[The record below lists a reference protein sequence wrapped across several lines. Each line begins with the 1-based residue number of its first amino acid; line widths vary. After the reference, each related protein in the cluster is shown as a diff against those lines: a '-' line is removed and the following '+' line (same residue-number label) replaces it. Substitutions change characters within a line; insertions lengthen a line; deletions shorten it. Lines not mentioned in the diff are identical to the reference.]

1 MKRLRYVIDMKTMK
15 LWRIAFMML
24 AASFLASCSSNDGE
38 HEKPFTVCPVDQ
50 TKFYVCEASGET
62 RGATAVIDT
71 LFTEDDIE
79 WFNVSTR
86 EIRFKKQDEQL
97 FKKLKMNYHKEGLEF
112 RLGENVLFE
121 VSRFVSDIDSRIF
134 YDLVLHYSTIG
145 KDEDNPRYYLHD
157 CYPAQFINDERT
169 KANIKKNAMQ
179 WETFT
184 KYLES
189 KSKLKK

>member
-1 MKRLRYVIDMKTMK
+1 MKTMK

-24 AASFLASCSSNDGE
+24 AAFSLASCSSYDSE
-38 HEKPFTVCPVDQ
+38 QDKPFTVCPEEQ
-50 TKFYVCEASGET
+50 TRFFVCEAGGDT

-79 WFNVSTR
+79 WFNISTR
-86 EIRFKKQDEQL
+86 EIRFKKQGEQL
-97 FKKLKMNYHKEGLEF
+97 YMKLKKNYHKEGLEF

-134 YDLVLHYSTIG
+134 YNLVLHYSTISE
-145 KDEDNPRYYLHD
+145 DEGNPRYYLHD
-157 CYPAQFINDERT
+157 CYPAQYINDERT
-169 KANIKKNAMQ
+169 QTNIKKNAVQ

-189 KSKLKK
+189 KGKLKK